1 MTSSCIIP
9 SFRLLRSQSSLVFN
23 SLHLWFTTVDAQPLL
38 IKGQEQSYIP
48 CPDPQ
53 FSPCYLHTKNSF
65 QKPPQLGSIILP
77 WFQIFTSS
85 LLTVDTKLC
94 NSFLST
100 YHWLSMH
107 FPMFACPTGFLYP
120 LPSAQWTESR
130 RSWDWTCRSVHSGKS
145 TPFLN

>member
-107 FPMFACPTGFLYP
+107 FPNLHA
-120 LPSAQWTESR
+120 R
-130 RSWDWTCRSVHSGKS
+130 RGSLILCHQHSGLRVGDLEIELAEVCTLES
-145 TPFLN
+145 LPLS